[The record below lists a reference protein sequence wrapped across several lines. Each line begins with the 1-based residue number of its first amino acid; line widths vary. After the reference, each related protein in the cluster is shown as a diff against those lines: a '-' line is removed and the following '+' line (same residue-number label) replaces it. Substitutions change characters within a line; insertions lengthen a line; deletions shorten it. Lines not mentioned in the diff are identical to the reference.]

1 MNPERVYTVLLEPH
15 ISEKVSVLG
24 DRVNQ
29 YAFKV
34 ARDATKAEIRE
45 AVQTIFKVD
54 VDKVTTANV
63 KGKTKRNPRGGITRK
78 KNWKKAYITV
88 AQGQEIDYMVAD

>member
-1 MNPERVYTVLLEPH
+1 MNLERVYTILLEPH
-15 ISEKVSVLG
+15 ISEKVSILG
-24 DRVNQ
+24 DKFNQ

-34 ARDATKAEIRE
+34 AKDATKPEIRE
-45 AVQTIFKVD
+45 AVETIFKVS

-63 KGKTKRNPRGGITRK
+63 KGKVKRNARGETRK

-88 AQGQEIDYMVAD
+88 AQGQEIDYLVTD

>member
-1 MNPERVYTVLLEPH
+1 MNPERVYTVLHEPH
-15 ISEKVSVLG
+15 ISEKVSILG
-24 DRVNQ
+24 DTANQ

-45 AVQTIFKVD
+45 AVETLFNVTVQ
-54 VDKVTTANV
+54 KVTTANV
-63 KGKTKRNPRGGITRK
+63 KGKVKRNMRGMSRK

-88 AQGQEIDYMVAD
+88 AEGQELDYMMAD